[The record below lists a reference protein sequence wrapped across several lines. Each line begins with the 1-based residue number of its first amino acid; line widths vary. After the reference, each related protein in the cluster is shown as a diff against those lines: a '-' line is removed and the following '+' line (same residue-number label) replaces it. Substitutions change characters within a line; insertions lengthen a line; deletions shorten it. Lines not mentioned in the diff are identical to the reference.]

1 MHNEGPLMQLPSGAD
16 RFAPNHGDEYAS
28 DGFSIRDILGLLRR
42 QAKLIVATILV
53 VLIVATVA
61 ALSLTPIYSSSTLVL
76 VDPSRKNLLDPTV
89 PGTTATQ
96 DSGRID
102 SEVEIIRS
110 DGILM
115 KVIQTT
121 GLVTDPE
128 FGVRLGL
135 RDRIAALLRIGD
147 AQLPGGDEAL
157 GDVLARLKAA
167 VTVQRRG
174 MTYLIAV
181 TVRSESPEKAA
192 RLANA
197 IAGTYIDE
205 QVQSK
210 IDNAR
215 TSLSTVARPINQAQQ
230 AVVQAERDYNTY
242 ITDNMDEIIRLT
254 GRTDLRDIQAE
265 IDNLETRRL
274 GVSERA
280 QTIRSGLAG
289 GDISVLVAELQSEA
303 ARALDEERNRL
314 LAQLQSAEQGS
325 TAALNLQQELSNIER
340 SLADTAQDELD
351 TLQTSLS
358 ETETAAADARKLR
371 GSVLFDGALPPDIAA
386 QLLGLR
392 QVALN
397 ATAKYQLLL
406 SRSQDLETESLLQ
419 VADSRVV
426 SAALAPIKPSFPN
439 LPLILALSG
448 MVAVGIG
455 VSLAFLFENYIGGF
469 NSPEQLRAV
478 TGQKLSTVLPL
489 QQPEPDMT
497 SVADTLVTS
506 PLSRY
511 SEGVR
516 RLRAMLDISLRKQD
530 ANAGRGE
537 TKGRVIMVSSAL
549 PNEGKT
555 TVALSLAR
563 TYALAGQRV
572 IILDCDLRKPS
583 IHKHLNVDSS
593 SGLVDVLS
601 GEVPGKDLF
610 KILINDPR
618 SPLIAIV
625 GTRRADLPT
634 DQLVASR
641 SFGQI
646 IASARQRFD
655 YIIIDSPPIE
665 PVVDGLYLAQHADA
679 IAFVVRWATTPQR
692 AVVNSIER
700 LGSTMKPG
708 TDILIALNQQEG
720 RAMAYGSYSGS
731 YYTD

>member
-1 MHNEGPLMQLPSGAD
+1 MQYPAGGDRQTLHPAEEFATEG
-16 RFAPNHGDEYAS
+16 FN
-28 DGFSIRDILGLLRR
+28 IRDILGLLRR
-42 QAKLIVATILV
+42 QAKLIIATFLV
-53 VLIVATVA
+53 VVIVAAVG

-76 VDPSRKNLLDPTV
+76 VDPSRKNLLDPNV
-89 PGTTATQ
+89 PGTTSAQ
-96 DSGRID
+96 DSGRVD

-115 KVIQTT
+115 KVIQDAN
-121 GLVTDPE
+121 LVTDPE
-128 FGVRLGL
+128 FGVKLGL
-135 RDRIAALLRIGD
+135 RDRVAALLRIGD
-147 AQLPGGDEAL
+147 AQLPTGEEAL
-157 GDVLARLKAA
+157 GNVLTRLKSA
-167 VTVQRRG
+167 VSVQRRG

-192 RLANA
+192 MLANA
-197 IAGTYIDE
+197 IATTYITE
-205 QVQSK
+205 QVQAK
-210 IDNAR
+210 IDN
-215 TSLSTVARPINQAQQ
+215 SLASRDIIEQQITQAQQ
-230 AVVQAERDYNTY
+230 SLVQAERAYNDYIST
-242 ITDNMDEIIRLT
+242 NMDDIIRLT

-265 IDNLETRRL
+265 IDNLEEMQSD
-274 GVSERA
+274 VSGRA
-280 QTIRSGLAG
+280 QTLRSGLDG
-289 GDISVLVAELQSEA
+289 GDMGVLLAELQSEA
-303 ARALDEERNRL
+303 AQALEEERNRL
-314 LAQLQSAEQGS
+314 LAQLQGAEQGS
-325 TAALNLQQELSNIER
+325 QTAVNLQQELASIEQ
-340 SLADTAQDELD
+340 SLVETAREELT
-351 TLQTSLS
+351 TLQQSLS
-358 ETETAAADARKLR
+358 ETDAAASAARQQR
-371 GSVLFDGALPPDIAA
+371 GSALFSGNLPPDIAA
-386 QLLGLR
+386 ELYGLR
-392 QVALN
+392 QVSVN
-397 ATAKYQLLL
+397 ATSKYQALL
-406 SRSQDLETESLLQ
+406 SRMQDLETESSLQ

-426 SAALAPIKPSFPN
+426 SAALAPIQPSFPN

-455 VSLAFLFENYIGGF
+455 VALAFLFENYIGGF

-489 QQPEPDMT
+489 QHHEPDMA

-516 RLRAMLDISLRKQD
+516 RLRAMLDISLRKQE
-530 ANAGRGE
+530 ASAGKGE

-549 PNEGKT
+549 PGEGKT

-583 IHKHLNVDSS
+583 IHRHLNVDSS

-610 KILINDPR
+610 KILINDPK

-692 AVVNSIER
+692 AVVSALER
-700 LGSTMKPG
+700 LGTTMKPG
-708 TDILIALNQQEG
+708 TDILIGLNQQEG
-720 RAMAYGSYSGS
+720 RSMAYSGSYSGS